1 MTDEQESLP
10 QVAHRWLGIV
20 GLFIAP
26 TTLISGLCYFFGAVY
41 TSQRLQYF
49 AVDSQSL
56 AFTTADYVTANVKV
70 FFFAVVRVLFVC
82 AVLAWVAVAVHRLAE
97 SGRCT
102 RALRIAGWVAIAI
115 ALGGLGVAISWL
127 LFEYPRLDKPVLIT
141 ALIGAGTG
149 LLVAG
154 YWILV
159 ITRSGEQGERARPFA
174 TAERISLGIA
184 AAIMVAA
191 LFWLTDIY
199 AAGFGERDGRDTA
212 DGLWAKDIGVVLD
225 TKEPLEI
232 PSDLSGLMK
241 VTKLQPDGP
250 GAGVTYRYE
259 CLRKLEVRNNR
270 WVLVPAKW
278 TRDKGF
284 AVTVT
289 PDSSNRILTRRV
301 DAQATGKN
309 PNVFPYWQCPEA
321 VRTFDDSDLQRMLV
335 DPDEARKHLG
345 VEKLVGLA
353 VPAAEPDDTV
363 PQPSENC
370 VQAADPNPAAAF
382 RDSGFVAG
390 SGRKLTDGGTPLRLS
405 VDESVVTFANPAK
418 AADFII
424 KTENAWLQC
433 RNAVVNIRNGN
444 VVEQRTLGGVGE
456 GDGIVVLDSATPGD
470 RGMRCSHAIAAKSN
484 VVVDVHVCGS
494 DTPAAA
500 RPLASAIRDG
510 IPN

>member
-1 MTDEQESLP
+1 MTDEREPLP
-10 QVAHRWLGIV
+10 QVAHRWLGVV

-41 TSQRLQYF
+41 TRQRLQYF

-56 AFTTADYVTANVKV
+56 DFTTADYVTANVKV
-70 FFFAVVRVLFVC
+70 FFFAIVRVLFVC
-82 AVLAWVAVAVHRLAE
+82 AVLVWVAVALRRLAE

-102 RALRIAGWVAIAI
+102 RALRIAGWVAIAF
-115 ALGGLGVAISWL
+115 ALGGLGTAISWL
-127 LFEYPRLDKPVLIT
+127 LFEYPRLNSPVLIT

-154 YWILV
+154 YWVLV
-159 ITRSGEQGERARPFA
+159 ITPSGEQREPARRFA

-184 AAIMVAA
+184 AAVMVAA

-199 AAGFGERDGRDTA
+199 AAGFGERDGRYMAEALWTA
-212 DGLWAKDIGVVLD
+212 DVGVVMD
-225 TKEPLEI
+225 TKEPLAM
-232 PSDLSGLMK
+232 PSDLSDLMK
-241 VTKLQPDGP
+241 VTKLPPDGP

-259 CLRKLEVRNNR
+259 CLRKVEVRNNR

-289 PDSSNRILTRRV
+289 PDSSNRILTRPV
-301 DAQATGKN
+301 DAQVTGKS

-321 VRTFDDSDLQRMLV
+321 VRTFDNSDLETMLL

-345 VEKLVGLA
+345 AERLVSVA
-353 VPAAEPDDTV
+353 PPAAEPADSV
-363 PQPSENC
+363 RQPSC
-370 VQAADPNPAAAF
+370 AQAADQNPTAAF

-390 SGRKLTDGGTPLRLS
+390 SGRKLTDGGTPPRLS

-433 RNAVVNIRNGN
+433 RNAVVNIRNGD

-456 GDGIVVLDSATPGD
+456 GDGIIVLDSAAPGD

>member
-10 QVAHRWLGIV
+10 QVANRWLGIV

-26 TTLISGLCYFFGAVY
+26 TTLLSGLCYFFGAVY
-41 TSQRLQYF
+41 ISQRLHYF

-56 AFTTADYVTANVKV
+56 TFTTADYVTANVKV
-70 FFFAVVRVLFVC
+70 FFFAVVRVFFVC
-82 AVLAWVAVAVHRLAE
+82 AVLVWAAIAVQRLAE
-97 SGRCT
+97 SRRCT
-102 RALRIAGWVAIAI
+102 RALRIAGWIAIAI

-141 ALIGAGTG
+141 ALIGGGTG
-149 LLVAG
+149 LLVVG
-154 YWILV
+154 YWMLV
-159 ITRSGEQGERARPFA
+159 ITRRGEQGDRARPFA
-174 TAERISLGIA
+174 SAERISLGIA

-199 AAGFGERDGRDTA
+199 AAGSGEHDGRDTV
-212 DGLWAKDIGVVLD
+212 DGLWANDIGVVMY
-225 TKEPLEI
+225 TNEPLEI
-232 PSDLSGLMK
+232 PSDLSDLMK

-259 CLRKLEVRNNR
+259 CLRKLEVRDNR

-278 TRDKGF
+278 KRDKGF
-284 AVTVT
+284 AVTMT

-301 DAQATGKN
+301 DAQAIGKN
-309 PNVFPYWQCPEA
+309 PNVFPYWQCPEV
-321 VRTFDDSDLQRMLV
+321 VRTFDDSDLQHMLV
-335 DPDEARKHLG
+335 EPNEARKHLG
-345 VEKLVGLA
+345 VEKLVSVA
-353 VPAAEPDDTV
+353 APAAEPGDTV
-363 PQPSENC
+363 PQQSC
-370 VQAADPNPAAAF
+370 WQAADPNPAAAF
-382 RDSGFVAG
+382 RESGFVAG
-390 SGRKLTDGGTPLRLS
+390 SGRKLTDGETPPRLS
-405 VDESVVTFANPAK
+405 VDERVVTFANPAK

-433 RNAVVNIRNGN
+433 RNAVVNVQNGN

-470 RGMRCSHAIAAKSN
+470 RGTRCSNAIAAKSN

-494 DTPAAA
+494 DTPLAA

>member
-1 MTDEQESLP
+1 MTDEREPLP

-41 TSQRLQYF
+41 TRQRLQYF

-56 AFTTADYVTANVKV
+56 DFTTADYVTANVKV
-70 FFFAVVRVLFVC
+70 FFFAIVRVLFVC
-82 AVLAWVAVAVHRLAE
+82 AVLVWVAVALRRLAE

-102 RALRIAGWVAIAI
+102 RALRVAGWVAIAI
-115 ALGGLGVAISWL
+115 ALGGLGMAISWL
-127 LFEYPRLDKPVLIT
+127 LFEYPRLNSPVLIT

-154 YWILV
+154 SWVLV
-159 ITRSGEQGERARPFA
+159 IARSGEQREPARRFA

-184 AAIMVAA
+184 AAVMVAA

-199 AAGFGERDGRDTA
+199 AAGFGERDGRYTAEALWTA
-212 DGLWAKDIGVVLD
+212 DVGVVMD
-225 TKEPLEI
+225 TKEPLDM
-232 PSDLSGLMK
+232 PSDLSDLMK
-241 VTKLQPDGP
+241 VTKLQPDRS

-259 CLRKLEVRNNR
+259 CLRKVEVRNNR

-289 PDSSNRILTRRV
+289 PDSSNRVLTRRV

-321 VRTFDDSDLQRMLV
+321 VRTFDNSDLQHMLV
-335 DPDEARKHLG
+335 DPNEARKHMG
-345 VEKLVGLA
+345 VEKLVSVA
-353 VPAAEPDDTV
+353 PSAAEPGDTV
-363 PQPSENC
+363 PQPSC

-390 SGRKLTDGGTPLRLS
+390 SGRKLTDGGTPPRLS
-405 VDESVVTFANPAK
+405 VDENVVTFANPAR

-433 RNAVVNIRNGN
+433 RNAVVNIRNGDA
-444 VVEQRTLGGVGE
+444 VEQRTLGGVGE
-456 GDGIVVLDSATPGD
+456 GDGIVVLDSATQGD